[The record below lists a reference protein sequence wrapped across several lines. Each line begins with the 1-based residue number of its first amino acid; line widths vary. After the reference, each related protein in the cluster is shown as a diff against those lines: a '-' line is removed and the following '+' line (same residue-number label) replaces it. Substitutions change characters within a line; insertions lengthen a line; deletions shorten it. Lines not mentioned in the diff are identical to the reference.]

1 MRFPRLAALALGG
14 CLLLGTATLMGA
26 PAASAAVSAMPCA
39 PTATIVARGGHG
51 YLMWAGLETSGVL
64 TRFNGS
70 TLTRGQHFY
79 QLQGEVIRVSFGG
92 DSIVLANNAV
102 FALGCSGLAVGQRAV
117 MPSLRMLQ
125 GTAVVHTTHAVE
137 GSIMTEEGLF
147 GQVPYSAASTYTLVR
162 QPRQH
167 AALTMLQK
175 IYWYL
180 DLVNQPVGSTAVR
193 TLTGVL
199 ENVTPYV
206 GPGPGHC
213 RHVHSAT
220 LTTLSA
226 FGRGTAVYHY

>member
-1 MRFPRLAALALGG
+1 M
-14 CLLLGTATLMGA
+14 
-26 PAASAAVSAMPCA
+26 AS
-39 PTATIVARGGHG
+39 GGHG
-51 YLMWAGLETSGVL
+51 YLMWARLETSGAL
-64 TRFNGS
+64 TRFTGWA
-70 TLTRGQHFY
+70 LTRGQHFCE
-79 QLQGEVIRVSFGG
+79 LQGEEIRISFGG
-92 DSIVLANNAV
+92 DSFSLGGNAV
-102 FALGCSGLAVGQRAV
+102 FARSCSGLAVGQRAV

-125 GTAVVHTTHAVE
+125 GTALVRATHAVE

-147 GQVPYSAASTYTLVR
+147 GQVPYSAASVYTLVR

-180 DLVNQPVGSTAVR
+180 DLVNQPVGTTTTK
-193 TLTGVL
+193 TLARVL

-220 LTTLSA
+220 LATTSS
-226 FGRGTAVYHY
+226 FGRGTAVYHF